1 MTDLNKM
8 GIGYEKTEGY
18 GAEGTS
24 SHSCYITATYQEL
37 LGIFGEPNG
46 RNDGYKVST
55 EWILKPIGDKNTK
68 LTIYD
73 YKVCKEYDSSGID
86 VRKSNRLIEWHIGG
100 NNVLAERCLEANVA
114 KRLKE
119 LRG

>member
-8 GIGYEKTEGY
+8 GIGYELAKGY

-24 SHSCYITATYQEL
+24 SHSCYIEATYLEL
-37 LGIFGEPNG
+37 LGIFGHPNG
-46 RNDGYKVST
+46 QGDGYKSST
-55 EWILKPIGDKNTK
+55 EWILNPIGDKNTT
-68 LTIYD
+68 LTVYD
-73 YKVCKEYDSSGID
+73 WKICKEYDSSGID
-86 VRKSNRLIEWHIGG
+86 VMKSNRLIEWHIGG
-100 NNVLAERCLEANVA
+100 NNVLAERCLEADVA